1 MSGDSGHAVVIGASM
16 GGLAAAR
23 VLAARFGK
31 VTVLDRDSLPGSAA
45 PRRGVPHGDHGHAL
59 LLRGKLQLEELFPG
73 LETGLLDAGAVP
85 FDPGHDLLMH
95 QMGAPRHRFRST
107 GRGISLTRALLEAAV
122 RARTAALAGVE
133 IRDRVG
139 VRGLTG
145 TPDRVTGVHL
155 DTGETLRAG
164 LVVNA
169 SGRGGAGADP
179 LLSGLGCRAPEV
191 DAVKVDVGYTTR
203 LYHRRPGERLA
214 DGGLLHLMAG
224 ARGDKRAAA
233 VFAVEG
239 DRWMVTLGGW
249 HRAHAPVD
257 PAGFAGFA
265 AALPSRAVRDVVRDA
280 EPVDASPARR
290 FTFPA
295 ARRRRYERLRTP
307 PSGYVVV
314 GDALCSLNP
323 LYGQGMTLA
332 VLQAAALGRALDRAG
347 DTGAAMARAYFAA
360 AARAVDGPWRMAAG
374 NDFTHPETTGPRP
387 RGTRL
392 LTWYTGHVLLAS
404 HVSAPVNRALM
415 DVQQLLVP
423 PTAVLRP
430 RTALRALT
438 ASRRSPA
445 RTTTHHT

>member
-1 MSGDSGHAVVIGASM
+1 MRGDSGHAVVIGASM

-23 VLAARFGK
+23 VLAERFGR
-31 VTVLDRDSLPGSAA
+31 VTVLDRDTLPGRAE

-59 LLRGKLQLEELFPG
+59 LLRGKQQLEELFPG
-73 LETGLLDAGAVP
+73 LEADLLRAGAVP

-95 QMGAPRHRFRST
+95 QMGALRRRFRST
-107 GRGISLTRALLEAAV
+107 GRGISLTRALLEATV
-122 RARTAALAGVE
+122 RSRTAALAGLE
-133 IRDRVG
+133 IRDRTT
-139 VRGLTG
+139 VRALTG
-145 TPDRVTGVHL
+145 TPDHVTGVELH
-155 DTGETLRAG
+155 TGETLRAD

-169 SGRGGAGADP
+169 SGRGGAPADP
-179 LLSGLGCRAPEV
+179 LLSGLGCQAPEI

-203 LYHRRPGERLA
+203 LYHRRSGERLA

-233 VFAVEG
+233 VFAVED

-249 HRAHAPVD
+249 HRTHAPVD
-257 PAGFAGFA
+257 PAGFTEFA
-265 AALPSRAVRDVVRDA
+265 AALPSRAVRDIVRDA
-280 EPVDASPARR
+280 EPLAASPARK

-307 PSGYVVV
+307 PSGYAVI

-332 VLQAAALGRALDRAG
+332 ALQAAALGRTLDQHG
-347 DTGAAMARAYFAA
+347 GTGAAMARTYFAT
-360 AARAVDGPWRMAAG
+360 AARAIDGPWQMAAG

-387 RGTRL
+387 RGTRFL
-392 LTWYTGHVLLAS
+392 NWYTGRVLLAS
-404 HVSAPVNRALM
+404 HVSAPVNRTLM

-445 RTTTHHT
+445 LSTTQHT